1 MKSRFPLSLM
11 VLFLITAGLGLTL
24 YKHLVLGFP
33 LLGEDTSTVWSIEA
47 RVNFQANG
55 GPTQASLTLPD
66 QQAGVRIL
74 DESFASPGYGINQ
87 FEEEGQRRAEWSIR
101 EAKGKQDLFYKV
113 KLHLEPDAQLQP
125 EDPPEDIKK
134 TLFPEPYQTATDSLI
149 QEVHD
154 RSADAR
160 SFTGTLLKEFN
171 ALEPSQNTNM
181 LLDLIESGES
191 RTQVLINLLS
201 HADIPTRV
209 VRGLNLEDGRRRQP
223 IIDMLEIYNGSEW
236 ILFDPL
242 TGVAGNPE
250 NFFLWQRGGKSLLD
264 VMGGSRSDVTFSIIA
279 QTVPTRQ
286 LALKQ
291 ANLDEVAL
299 VDFSIYTLPL
309 ESQNAFKKILLIP
322 IGIMVVLF
330 MRILVGLRTSG
341 TFMPVLISIAFLQTQ
356 LIPGLVIFI
365 TIVSIGLWIRS
376 ILSQMNMLLVARL
389 GAVVMVV
396 IIIMAAMSVLSWKL
410 GITQALTITF
420 FPMII
425 LAWTIERM
433 SILWEE
439 EGPKDVLIETF
450 GSLLVASISYLLMTN
465 NFIAQL
471 TFNFP
476 ELLLT
481 NIGIVLMLGQYTG
494 YRLLELRRFQPLA
507 KAIHND

>member
-1 MKSRFPLSLM
+1 
-11 VLFLITAGLGLTL
+11 
-24 YKHLVLGFP
+24 
-33 LLGEDTSTVWSIEA
+33 
-47 RVNFQANG
+47 
-55 GPTQASLTLPD
+55 
-66 QQAGVRIL
+66 
-74 DESFASPGYGINQ
+74 
-87 FEEEGQRRAEWSIR
+87 
-101 EAKGKQDLFYKV
+101 
-113 KLHLEPDAQLQP
+113 
-125 EDPPEDIKK
+125 
-134 TLFPEPYQTATDSLI
+134 
-149 QEVHD
+149 
-154 RSADAR
+154 
-160 SFTGTLLKEFN
+160 
-171 ALEPSQNTNM
+171 
-181 LLDLIESGES
+181 
-191 RTQVLINLLS
+191 
-201 HADIPTRV
+201 
-209 VRGLNLEDGRRRQP
+209 
-223 IIDMLEIYNGSEW
+223 MLEIYNGSEW
-236 ILFDPL
+236 ILFDPR
-242 TGVAGNPE
+242 TGVAGNPDS
-250 NFFLWQRGGKSLLD
+250 FFLWQRGGKSLLD
-264 VMGGSRSDVTFSIIA
+264 VMGGTSSDVNFSIIA

-299 VDFSIYTLPL
+299 VDFSIYALPL

-322 IGIMVVLF
+322 IGLMVVLF

-356 LIPGLVIFI
+356 LLPGLVIFI

-396 IIIMAAMSVLSWKL
+396 ILIMAAMSILSWKL

-439 EGPKDVLIETF
+439 EGPKDVFIETF

-465 NFIAQL
+465 HFIAQL

-507 KAIHND
+507 NTIHND